1 MVERNNTFLLK
12 QMQSNEEQPYPSRSS
27 SYKLDAVVG
36 MGTFGLVWKAKIIE
50 GDHKGVSVAIKIIDL
65 E

>member
-1 MVERNNTFLLK
+1 MVERSSTFLLK
-12 QMQSNEEQPYPSRSS
+12 QMQSSEEKPYPSRSS

-36 MGTFGLVWKAKIIE
+36 MGTFGLVWKATIVE
-50 GDHKGVSVAIKIIDL
+50 GDYKDVTVAIKIIDL